1 MKTNFIL
8 TLAAALALLTSPGCK
23 KPDEGVLPPVSKTPA
38 VTCVQGEAGS
48 VLRGEAVQVN
58 ITNIAE
64 TTEVTVKFGKEK
76 TLTQKGPGI
85 VSYAFTTEGLKTVSV
100 TMEPAEV
107 AKTSWKITVEK
118 LETLQSLAQRL
129 RLDPKL
135 CLVMCHRANSSDWS
149 IPENSL
155 PAIEKCVADKIDIVE
170 NDVYTTK
177 DGFLVVSHD
186 GNINRET
193 TGSGEIKNLTLAQI
207 KSVNLKDRNGKAT
220 EYKMLTL
227 DEYLDA
233 CKGRIYVN
241 IDIGDR
247 IASVTEVVQTVARK
261 GMTQQVLVY
270 CNTDAKIKEAFKAD
284 PDCNVYCYVTGSQV
298 SALVS
303 GGKEGCVYWTQCG
316 YNPTVPEAS
325 ASGSVDSSKKPT
337 SASTVASAVAAGTL
351 LSVNAIYTLNTSGFY
366 PRNFTV
372 AQVNDIMKT
381 FPACQCI
388 HVDTGA
394 ECRKALKDAGYHVTG
409 E

>member
-1 MKTNFIL
+1 MMKSNIL
-8 TLAAALALLTSPGCK
+8 LTVLFALLVSPSCNKGGEE
-23 KPDEGVLPPVSKTPA
+23 DTLLPKTPA
-38 VTCVQGEAGS
+38 VSCPQGEAGS
-48 VLRGEAVQVN
+48 VLKGQEVQVN

-76 TLTQKGPGI
+76 TLTRTGPGI
-85 VSYAFTTEGLKTVSV
+85 VSYAFTTDGLKTVSV

-129 RLDPKL
+129 RQDPKL
-135 CLVMCHRANSSDWS
+135 CLVMCHRANSSDWT

-270 CNTDAKIKEAFKAD
+270 CNTEAKIKEAFKAD

-351 LSVNAIYTLNTSGFY
+351 LSVNAIYTLNTNGFY

-372 AQVNDIMKT
+372 AQVNDIMKV

>member
-1 MKTNFIL
+1 MMKSNIL
-8 TLAAALALLTSPGCK
+8 LTVLFALLLSPSCDKGGEE
-23 KPDEGVLPPVSKTPA
+23 DTVLPKTPA
-38 VTCVQGEAGS
+38 VSCPQGETGT
-48 VLRGEAVQVN
+48 VLKGETVQVN

-76 TLTQKGPGI
+76 TLTRTGPGI
-85 VSYAFTTEGLKTVSV
+85 VSYAFTTDGLKTVSV

-107 AKTSWKITVEK
+107 VKTSWKITVEK

-129 RLDPKL
+129 RQDPKL

-177 DGFLVVSHD
+177 DGVLVVSHD
-186 GNINRET
+186 ATINRET

-207 KSVNLKDRNGKAT
+207 KAVNLKDRNGKAT
-220 EYKMLTL
+220 NYKMLTL
-227 DEYLDA
+227 DEFLDA
-233 CKGRIYVN
+233 CKGRIYIN

-247 IASVTEVVQTVARK
+247 NASVPEVVQAVARK

-270 CNTDAKIKEAFKAD
+270 CNTAEKIRAAYRTD
-284 PDCNVYCYVTGSQV
+284 PDCNVYTYVTAAQV
-298 SALVS
+298 AALVE
-303 GGKEGCVYWTQCG
+303 GGKEGNLYWTQCG
-316 YNPTVPEAS
+316 YNPTVPEA
-325 ASGSVDSSKKPT
+325 AANGVVDQSKKPT
-337 SASTVASAVAAGTL
+337 SASTVANAVAAGTL

-366 PRNFTV
+366 AKDFTV

-394 ECRKALKDAGYHVTG
+394 EARKALHDAGYHLR
-409 E
+409 EE